1 MKAKISVKLTLLC
14 LVCISLFSFDLP
26 KEWFKAGSAP
36 DAYEMGID
44 KGAGPNGTNAATIKS
59 IKKRIRGFG
68 CLMQNSQPDK
78 FKGKRVRMS
87 AYLKSKD
94 VIDYA
99 SLWFR
104 VDQRGTDIPLSFDN
118 MRDGKID
125 RSIKGATDWAKYE
138 IVLDVPEK
146 ASNLA
151 YGAFVSGTGQIW
163 FTNIKFEIVDKSV
176 PSTNMSGEERTLEE
190 PSNLDF
196 EN

>member
-1 MKAKISVKLTLLC
+1 MKAKIAVKLTLLFT
-14 LVCISLFSFDLP
+14 CISFFSFDLP
-26 KEWFKAGSAP
+26 KYWFKAGSEP

-44 KGAGPNGTNAATIKS
+44 KGAGPNGGNAATIKS
-59 IKKRIRGFG
+59 IKTKIKGFG

-78 FKGKRVRMS
+78 YLGKRVRMS
-87 AYLKSKD
+87 AYVKTKD
-94 VIDYA
+94 VVDYA

-104 VDQRGTDIPLSFDN
+104 VDQWGSDIPLSFDN

-125 RSIKGATDWAKYE
+125 RSIKGTNDWAKYE

-146 ASNLA
+146 ASNIA
-151 YGAFVSGTGQIW
+151 YGAFVNGTGQIW

-176 PSTNMSGEERTLEE
+176 SSTNIREEKRTLEE

-196 EN
+196 DN